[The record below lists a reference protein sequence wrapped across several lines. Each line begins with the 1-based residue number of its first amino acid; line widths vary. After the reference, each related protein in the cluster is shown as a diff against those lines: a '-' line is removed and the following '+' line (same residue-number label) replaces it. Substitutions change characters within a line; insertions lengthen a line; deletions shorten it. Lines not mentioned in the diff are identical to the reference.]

1 MSEDPGRENAEG
13 PHPRAAE
20 LHPRAAELVGLA
32 RAAAERAY
40 SPYSKVCVG
49 AALLARSG
57 EIHTGC
63 NVENASYGLTLCAER
78 SAVVE
83 AVSEGDSEFEA
94 IAIWSSLQRP
104 LHACGACRQVLNE
117 FAPRLRVI
125 VAHDG
130 GALTERGLEEL
141 LPGAVSPADIHAAR
155 GGDASGA

>member
-1 MSEDPGRENAEG
+1 MSAEPEESG
-13 PHPRAAE
+13 AAE
-20 LHPRAAELVGLA
+20 LHPRALELAELA

-57 EIHTGC
+57 AIHTGC

-78 SAVVE
+78 NAVFT
-83 AVSEGDSEFEA
+83 AVAEGDREFEA

-104 LHACGACRQVLNE
+104 LPACGACRQVLNE

-130 GALTERGLEEL
+130 GTLTERGLEEL
-141 LPGAVSPADIHAAR
+141 LPDAVSPADIHAAR